1 MNFIGNKKILHCLAH
16 WPKLDLRPGEQN
28 ALRVSSKTGKEI
40 MYIPILAVEPS
51 ATHTKGAAGRG
62 AITELG
68 KYRLLNTVFS
78 WLF

>member
-1 MNFIGNKKILHCLAH
+1 MHLIGTNKMLRCLAH
-16 WPKLDLRPGEQN
+16 WPKLGLRPGEQN
-28 ALRVSSKTGKEI
+28 AFRVSSETGKEI

-68 KYRLLNTVFS
+68 TGS
-78 WLF
+78 

>member
-1 MNFIGNKKILHCLAH
+1 MNFKGKKYYIA
-16 WPKLDLRPGEQN
+16 WPTGPNWASDQVRQN

-68 KYRLLNTVFS
+68 TGS
-78 WLF
+78 